1 MRIPLFDRTLSLI
14 AALPVKELCEY
25 EKIREENI
33 RERYEAMKQCR
44 FFEELEDEKIDI
56 VKKTT

>member
-1 MRIPLFDRTLSLI
+1 MKEAMKKPI

-33 RERYEAMKQCR
+33 RERYEAMKQYR
-44 FFEELEDEKIDI
+44 FFEELQRLIWLKRLHSINI
-56 VKKTT
+56 